1 MVEAAD
7 AKNFHPRLTN
17 LGTCDFG
24 VALALPEIPATELIG
39 VDKRR
44 EPKVHESLLERLS
57 NILQR
62 TDVSYLCVKFPYL
75 TCARVRFLKF
85 ALTSVLNNTDY
96 PTYRSSTL
104 QLTTKPPRK
113 SGLRDGLT
121 LKCPDIFDVTCK
133 SCISP
138 LVQGLRTHECI
149 ILWLPFTTASQ
160 LIDLRERQIHRGS
173 KLALKSRR

>member
-75 TCARVRFLKF
+75 TCTRVRFFKI

-96 PTYRSSTL
+96 PTGQARCNSRLSPQGKVVCAMVLLSSA
-104 QLTTKPPRK
+104 RIY
-113 SGLRDGLT
+113 SM
-121 LKCPDIFDVTCK
+121 
-133 SCISP
+133 
-138 LVQGLRTHECI
+138 
-149 ILWLPFTTASQ
+149 
-160 LIDLRERQIHRGS
+160 
-173 KLALKSRR
+173 